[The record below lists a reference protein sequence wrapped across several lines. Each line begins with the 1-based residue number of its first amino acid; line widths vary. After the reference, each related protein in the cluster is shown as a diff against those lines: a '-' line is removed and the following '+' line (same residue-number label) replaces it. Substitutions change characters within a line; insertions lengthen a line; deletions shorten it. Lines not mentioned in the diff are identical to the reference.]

1 MSWFGRT
8 PHGSE
13 PPGGDY
19 VRYVERL
26 NAAAASNAHPA
37 NDNPAG
43 RPAEAATPNTGPR
56 KTNELS
62 FPTPAQLLGRV
73 SFWMI
78 SAGVGL
84 VLLAI
89 LFADFAYV
97 DTFLPGMLLIAAGL
111 AFRKHSRS

>member
-8 PHGSE
+8 SHGSE

-26 NAAAASNAHPA
+26 NAAAGSGRPA
-37 NDNPAG
+37 NDPAAG
-43 RPAEAATPNTGPR
+43 QAAETASRNRSAGKAR
-56 KTNELS
+56 ELS
-62 FPTPAQLLGRV
+62 FPTPAQLLGRA

-89 LFADFAYV
+89 LFSDFAYV